1 MAIRM
6 AGLKELEEMVENTL
20 HDREI
25 HLLKDLTR
33 ARKRRKSGCLS
44 WCQRNDFTAPSFI
57 LLCVFAKFLVV
68 LAKQSLQRVSLV
80 RYGQTLMTIS

>member
-25 HLLKDLTR
+25 RLLKDLTR

-44 WCQRNDFTAPSFI
+44 LSQRKRFHSQFNFLGSSWREIFSRTCQ
-57 LLCVFAKFLVV
+57 
-68 LAKQSLQRVSLV
+68 
-80 RYGQTLMTIS
+80 

>member
-25 HLLKDLTR
+25 RLLKDLTR

-44 WCQRNDFTAPSFI
+44 WCQRNDFTASFI
-57 LLCVFAKFLVV
+57 FLRVFARNF
-68 LAKQSLQRVSLV
+68 
-80 RYGQTLMTIS
+80 